1 MSFHS
6 NINFFIKLVTV
17 LEIRLGGVTYITRP
31 DFTGKKKHSDR
42 SDRKWSKIAQTQ
54 GFWTFGQD
62 LDKVFG
68 QSCHWFCLEMFC

>member
-31 DFTGKKKHSDR
+31 DFTGKKNIR
-42 SDRKWSKIAQTQ
+42 TEV
-54 GFWTFGQD
+54 TENGQ
-62 LDKVFG
+62 K
-68 QSCHWFCLEMFC
+68 